1 MYIAARC
8 NAGVVV
14 VRPHAAALSDALA
27 PTWGSM
33 ELWIPVSR
41 FGHTITDRVARDASV
56 LWGVFCCAESSTLSM
71 CLRWGRLCSV
81 ELGAYNSVPG
91 RTAEGLQSH
100 HIALQI
106 SITKGIAIADAIRPG
121 SLVAFPPA
129 RQVLHARSS
138 VVAGPCSANM
148 LAACPIRCLLNA
160 SRADMHWL
168 AVLAEPSCKA
178 HSLACPLC
186 EHLRAAGWSHEALTA
201 RS

>member
-1 MYIAARC
+1 M
-8 NAGVVV
+8 
-14 VRPHAAALSDALA
+14 RPHAAVLSDALSNRGA
-27 PTWGSM
+27 HLGQHEALHTGITFWSHYHRP
-33 ELWIPVSR
+33 SR
-41 FGHTITDRVARDASV
+41 ARCERLV
-56 LWGVFCCAESSTLSM
+56 GVFCCAESSTLSM

-129 RQVLHARSS
+129 REVLHARSS

-168 AVLAEPSCKA
+168 AVLAEPSGKA

-201 RS
+201 KSCIA